1 MNSARKFAEDV
12 HFEAAPT
19 APAPAPGLAV
29 VGEHDGSSPVAVS
42 PARDLQQRLESSV
55 LRSFYAEAEPA
66 RHGQGWRML
75 VILVSAG
82 TCWAGVFGSG
92 YLLFG

>member
-1 MNSARKFAEDV
+1 MNNVRKFAEDV
-12 HFEAAPT
+12 HFET
-19 APAPAPGLAV
+19 APSAPASAPGLAV
-29 VGEHDGSSPVAVS
+29 VGEHHGRLPVAMS

-55 LRSFYAEAEPA
+55 LRSFYAEAEPV
-66 RHGQGWRML
+66 RSGQGRRML
-75 VILVSAG
+75 VILVSAV